1 MVFLLLSGLKC
12 SEGQMNI
19 VREMKWC
26 SVQEYENPD
35 DPIEKATQQT
45 QTGLVFWRIAV
56 CCLISIKLVFRDT
69 PGCPA
74 VLHLGPGLCFQT
86 VFFPTKGF

>member
-1 MVFLLLSGLKC
+1 MLTCLQYFLST
-12 SEGQMNI
+12 
-19 VREMKWC
+19 
-26 SVQEYENPD
+26 ENPD
-35 DPIEKATQQT
+35 HPIEKASQRT
-45 QTGLVFWRIAV
+45 QTGAVFGRIAV

>member
-1 MVFLLLSGLKC
+1 MQKSWRRANRQAPAAAEGLKC

-45 QTGLVFWRIAV
+45 QTGLVF
-56 CCLISIKLVFRDT
+56 
-69 PGCPA
+69 
-74 VLHLGPGLCFQT
+74 
-86 VFFPTKGF
+86 